1 MKRIFALLTIALM
14 FSIQSFAGDTT
25 DTKVDTSKI
34 TVTKV
39 YGDVKTALVALGSAL
54 KVGTEHVYKILVTQS
69 IVEAL
74 VYVVVLI
81 IGIIVSLIA
90 YNRIKKAL
98 LEWESED
105 GDDGKGNTNMVFG
118 VIWAIT
124 GVIMLVIFVVNLGS
138 TVTGLFNPEYGALN
152 KIISI
157 IK

>member
-54 KVGTEHVYKILVTQS
+54 KVGTEHVYKVLVTQS

-74 VYVVVLI
+74 VYVVLFI
-81 IGIIVSLIA
+81 LGIIASLIC
-90 YNRIKKAL
+90 YNRVKKAL
-98 LEWESED
+98 LEYESED
-105 GDDGKGNTNMVFG
+105 GDDGKGNTNVVFAVVWG
-118 VIWAIT
+118 IA
-124 GVIMLVIFVVNLGS
+124 GVIMLMVFVFNLGA
-138 TVTGLFNPEYGALN
+138 TITGLFNPEYGALN
-152 KIISI
+152 KIISL